1 MSEAQ
6 SFDAIV
12 LGAGP
17 AGLSAG
23 IYLSRAKKSVA
34 ILDTGIAGGAP
45 ILTHAIA
52 NYPGVKD
59 IPGYELAFTMKEQ
72 AESFG
77 CEIIDNVEISSLS
90 LQREQKKIETDEGI
104 FQAPVVIIATG
115 GVPRMLNIP
124 GEKEFNSKGISYCAT
139 CDGDFFTDKDI
150 VVVGG
155 GNSALEEAVS
165 LTKYASSVTILHE
178 FDHFQAFKS
187 AISDAEKNERISFVM
202 DCKVKEF
209 VGIDSLQSV
218 KVMDNKTGKEHDI
231 PTAGAFVFIGYL
243 PNTALFRDVVT
254 LSDRDEIIA
263 DEAMKTGVSGLF
275 VAGDVRE
282 KRYRQV
288 TTAVADG
295 TIAALSALEF
305 LES

>member
-6 SFDAIV
+6 SFDAII

-23 IYLSRAKKSVA
+23 IYLARAKKSVV

-59 IPGYELAFTMKEQ
+59 TPGYELAFTMKEQ
-72 AESFG
+72 AQSFG
-77 CEIIDNVEISSLS
+77 CEIVDNVEISLLS
-90 LQREQKKIETDEGI
+90 LKNEQKEVVTDEGT
-104 FQAPVVIIATG
+104 FRAPVVIIATG

-124 GEKEFNSKGISYCAT
+124 GEKEFNSRGISYCAT

-165 LTKYASSVTILHE
+165 LTKYALSVTILHE

-187 AISDAEKNERISFVM
+187 AIEDAKQNEKISFVM

-209 VGIDSLQSV
+209 VGTESLQGV
-218 KVMDNKTGKEHDI
+218 KVVDNKTGKEQII
-231 PTAGAFVFIGYL
+231 PTAGAFIFIGYL
-243 PNTALFRDVVT
+243 PNTALFKDVVT

-275 VAGDVRE
+275 VAGDVRQ